1 MLWQRV
7 CPLRYWARFEH
18 QAAKHFGLVGRHDF
32 NFDLGCQLQ
41 RAKVFAGH
49 ALAQW
54 FFAGPLLDYADMRFD
69 HDARHARQ
77 FLSADG
83 PKRYF

>member
-1 MLWQRV
+1 MLWQHA
-7 CPLRYWARFEH
+7 CPLRCWTRFEP
-18 QAAKHFGLVGRHDF
+18 QKTKHLGLDGRHDF

-49 ALAQW
+49 AVAQW
-54 FFAGPLLDYADMRFD
+54 FFVGPLRDHADMRID
-69 HDARHARQ
+69 HDARHARPL
-77 FLSADG
+77 LSADG